1 MIIAFL
7 RFSVLTCIVVP
18 MALVG
23 ASALADN
30 TVGSYVSPEYRRCS
44 TAARSTVD
52 KGNCLDLEYAR
63 QKAKLNR
70 AYELLM
76 RGQDGQQTVLI
87 EKAQQSWLQFREL
100 DCEAQAIKGGSAA
113 YISHITCLIRLTA
126 DRAREMDG
134 YGRW

>member
-23 ASALADN
+23 TSAQADN
-30 TVGSYVSPEYRRCS
+30 TVGPYVSPEYRRCS
-44 TAARSTVD
+44 AAARVMVD
-52 KGNCLDLEYAR
+52 EGDCLDQEYAR

-76 RGQDGQQTVLI
+76 RGQDEQQTVLF
-87 EKAQQSWLQFREL
+87 KNAQQSWLRFREL

-113 YISHITCLIRLTA
+113 YNSHITCLIRLTA